1 MNNNMIQ
8 ENCTLIEEQI
18 QQFETFGFLVRR
30 QVFSAEEMVV
40 IDEEFSRRRLSILEQ
55 LDPEEKNNFRS
66 WPIRNP
72 ELQFISSLLE
82 DPRIY
87 GPSEQLTGEDSVLF
101 QSNCNSYGVDTD
113 WHSDSK
119 DRHLRLIKNVMYLQP
134 TTAERGALRLIPGS
148 HKSPLY
154 DDLVRMGLDLYVKD
168 QGAYFL
174 KDSEFSGLDIPCYI
188 FSSQP
193 GDVII
198 FNQNTWHAA
207 YGTFEYR
214 RTCTFNFICNPKTD
228 EEKAEFNSMAKQAGN
243 RSFKEMPVQGPQ
255 CHPQWLANPGGSAR
269 RSRWIKKLEEWGIV
283 EAVNT

>member
-1 MNNNMIQ
+1 MIQ
-8 ENCTLIEEQI
+8 ENYILTEEQI

-30 QVFSAEEMVV
+30 QVFNAEEVAE
-40 IDEEFSRRRLSILEQ
+40 IDEEFSRRRLTILAQ
-55 LDPEEKNNFRS
+55 LNPEEKKNFRQ

-87 GPSEQLTGEDSVLF
+87 GPSEQLIGGDSVLF

-154 DDLVRMGLDLYVKD
+154 DELVRIGLDLYVKD
-168 QGAYFL
+168 QGSYFL
-174 KDSEFSGLDIPCYI
+174 GHWPLGVPLDMIY
-188 FSSQP
+188 
-193 GDVII
+193 
-198 FNQNTWHAA
+198 
-207 YGTFEYR
+207 
-214 RTCTFNFICNPKTD
+214 
-228 EEKAEFNSMAKQAGN
+228 QA
-243 RSFKEMPVQGPQ
+243 
-255 CHPQWLANPGGSAR
+255 
-269 RSRWIKKLEEWGIV
+269 
-283 EAVNT
+283 

>member
-1 MNNNMIQ
+1 MIQ
-8 ENCTLIEEQI
+8 ENYILTEEQI

-30 QVFSAEEMVV
+30 QVFNAEEVAE
-40 IDEEFSRRRLSILEQ
+40 IDEEFSRRRLTILAQ
-55 LDPEEKNNFRS
+55 LNPEEKKNFRQ

-87 GPSEQLTGEDSVLF
+87 GPSEQLIGGDSVLF

-154 DDLVRMGLDLYVKD
+154 DELVRIGLDLYVKD
-168 QGAYFL
+168 QGSYFL
-174 KDSEFSGLDIPCYI
+174 KDSEFSGTDIPCYI

-198 FNQNTWHAA
+198 LNQNTWHAA
-207 YGTFEYR
+207 YGTFDYR
-214 RTCTFNFICNPKTD
+214 RTCTFNFICNPKTA
-228 EEKAEFNSMAKQAGN
+228 EEKAEFHVLAERARN
-243 RSFKEMPVQGPQ
+243 RSFNEQPVEGPQ
-255 CHPQWLANPGGSAR
+255 CHPQWLANPEGNAR
-269 RSRWIKKLEEWGIV
+269 RARWIKKLEEWGFV
-283 EAVNT
+283 EAVKV

>member
-1 MNNNMIQ
+1 MIQ
-8 ENCTLIEEQI
+8 ENCTLSEEQI
-18 QQFETFGFLVRR
+18 KQFETFGFLVRR
-30 QVFSAEEMVV
+30 QVFSAEEMDG
-40 IDEEFSRRRLSILEQ
+40 ISDEFSRRRLSVLAQLE
-55 LDPEEKNNFRS
+55 PEEKKNFRS
-66 WPIRNP
+66 WAIRNP
-72 ELQFISSLLE
+72 ELPFISSLLE

-87 GPSEQLTGEDSVLF
+87 EPSEQLTGEDSVLF

-154 DDLVRMGLDLYVKD
+154 DELVRIGLDLYVKD
-168 QGAYFL
+168 HESYFL
-174 KDSEFSGLDIPCYI
+174 KDSEFSGSDIPCYI
-188 FSSQP
+188 FSSSP

-214 RTCTFNFICNPKTD
+214 RTCTFNFICNPKTV
-228 EEKAEFNSMAKQAGN
+228 EERAEFNAMAEQAGI
-243 RSFKEMPVQGPQ
+243 RSFKELPVQGPQ
-255 CHPQWLANPGGSAR
+255 CHPEWLGNPEGSAR
-269 RSRWIKKLEEWGIV
+269 RARWIEKLEEWGFV
-283 EAVNT
+283 EAVKA

>member
-1 MNNNMIQ
+1 ML
-8 ENCTLIEEQI
+8 TEEQI
-18 QQFETFGFLVRR
+18 QQFKTFGFLVRR
-30 QVFSAEEMVV
+30 EVFSAEEMAK
-40 IDEEFSRRRLSILEQ
+40 IDDEFSRRRLTILAQ
-55 LDPEEKNNFRS
+55 LDPEEKKNFRQ
-66 WPIRNP
+66 WPTRNP
-72 ELQFISSLLE
+72 ELPFISSLLE

-87 GPSEQLTGEDSVLF
+87 GPSEQLIGKNSVLF
-101 QSNCNSYGVDTD
+101 QSNCNSYGVDTN

-154 DDLVRMGLDLYVKD
+154 DELVRIGLDLYVKD

-174 KDSEFSGLDIPCYI
+174 KDSEFNGEDIPCYI

-214 RTCTFNFICNPKTD
+214 RTCTFNFICNPKTA
-228 EEKAEFNSMAKQAGN
+228 EEKAEFHAMAGSF
-243 RSFKEMPVQGPQ
+243 SFKDLPVQGPQ
-255 CHPQWLANPGGSAR
+255 CHPEWLANPEGSAR
-269 RSRWIKKLEEWGIV
+269 RARWIKKLEEWGFV
-283 EAVNT
+283 EAVKI

>member
-1 MNNNMIQ
+1 MIQ
-8 ENCTLIEEQI
+8 DNCTLTEEQI

-30 QVFSAEEMVV
+30 QVFSAEEMAV
-40 IDEEFSRRRLSILEQ
+40 IDEEFSRRRLSILAQ
-55 LDPEEKNNFRS
+55 LDPEEKKNFRQ
-66 WPIRNP
+66 WPTRNP
-72 ELQFISSLLE
+72 ELPFISSLLE

-87 GPSEQLTGEDSVLF
+87 GPSEQLIGEDSVLF
-101 QSNCNSYGVDTD
+101 QANCNSYGVDTS

-148 HKSPLY
+148 HKSPLF
-154 DDLVRMGLDLYVKD
+154 DELVRIGLDLYVKD
-168 QGAYFL
+168 HNSYFL
-174 KDSEFSGLDIPCYI
+174 KESEFCGEDIPSYI

-214 RTCTFNFICNPKTD
+214 RTCTFNFISNPKTA
-228 EEKAEFNSMAKQAGN
+228 EEKAEFHTMAGSF
-243 RSFKEMPVQGPQ
+243 SFKDLPVMGPQ
-255 CHPQWLANPGGSAR
+255 CHPQWLANPEGSAR
-269 RSRWIKKLEEWGIV
+269 RTRWIKKLEEWGFV
-283 EAVNT
+283 ETVKA